1 MAGKLAEVMGE
12 PLVRLTNVSKSFG
25 DVQAVRPLDLT
36 IERGDFYAILGPSGC
51 GKTTLLNLIGGFLLP
66 SSGTIEIA
74 GQDVTRIG
82 PERRPTNMVFQGYGL
97 FPHMSVRQNIAYGP
111 RVQNAPRHEINERVR
126 EVIELV
132 HLEGLE
138 DRGVTE
144 LSGGQQQRVVLARAL
159 IMRPQ
164 VLLLDEPLA
173 ALDLKLR
180 KSMQAELRSI
190 HQSIGG
196 TFVFVT
202 HDQGEAMGL
211 ANRIAVM
218 ANGDVIQEGTAEEI
232 YERPGTSFVSTF
244 IGEANVFRGVRQSNT
259 VTLDVGLTFPDKG
272 PDESVVSV
280 VRPEDMN
287 VSLAGEANSSNGR
300 LALEGCIDDIVY
312 LGTHVKY
319 AVAVGHQ
326 QVDVHSADLALR
338 GKLDVGSRVTVS
350 WTPVSHRVLAD
361 D

>member
-1 MAGKLAEVMGE
+1 MGE

-25 DVQAVRPLDLT
+25 EIQAVRPLDLC

-51 GKTTLLNLIGGFLLP
+51 GKTTLLNLIAGFLSP

-111 RVQNAPRHEINERVR
+111 RIRKTPRQEINERVR

-180 KSMQAELRSI
+180 KSMQAELRRI

-218 ANGDVIQEGTAEEI
+218 ANGDVIQEGTAEAI
-232 YERPGTSFVSTF
+232 YERPGTRFVSTF
-244 IGEANVFRGVRQSNT
+244 TGEANVFRGERQSGV
-259 VTLDVGLTFPDKG
+259 VTLDVGLSFPDHG
-272 PDESVVSV
+272 PDEPVVSV
-280 VRPEDMN
+280 VRPEAMAI
-287 VSLAGEANSSNGR
+287 SLTGESNPSNGL
-300 LALEGCIDDIVY
+300 LALEGRIDDIVY

-319 AVAVGHQ
+319 AITIGDQ

-338 GKLDVGSRVTVS
+338 GRMHVGSVVVVS
-350 WTPVSHRVLAD
+350 WTPAHHRVLAD